1 MVCSTDSR
9 AERDRIRRLASQ
21 QERHY
26 YGNYGVK
33 YNSIRGSTYEKI
45 RHYDGNYGVKYNS
58 IRGSTYEKMTNALA
72 LVVAITIE
80 NDARKRV
87 NNKIKLIINNTTEE

>member
-9 AERDRIRRLASQ
+9 AERDRIRRLSSQ

-26 YGNYGVK
+26 D
-33 YNSIRGSTYEKI
+33 R
-45 RHYDGNYGVKYNS
+45 NYGVKYNS